1 MVIGILLVGVLSL
14 FSLRRETFPEF
25 ELEVI
30 LVSVPY
36 PGADPDEAETAIC
49 QKIEEAVS
57 SLAGIKE
64 ITSIAQENL
73 GSVVLEVDPG
83 VPDVQKVLNEVRS
96 EVDRISTF
104 PVLAEDPEVKQ
115 ITFRDTAI
123 RIAILGPQDTSSAAQ
138 LRLRE
143 IAEDVRERLLQ
154 LDAVTQANVQG
165 ARAV

>member
-1 MVIGILLVGVLSL
+1 MKAVIRWAIANAPGMNTMVIGVLLLGVLSL

-36 PGADPDEAETAIC
+36 PGADPDEVESAIC

-83 VPDVQKVLNEVRS
+83 VPDVQKVLAEVRS

-104 PVLAEDPEVKQ
+104 PVQAEDAEVKQ
-115 ITFRDTAI
+115 ITF
-123 RIAILGPQDTSSAAQ
+123 
-138 LRLRE
+138 
-143 IAEDVRERLLQ
+143 
-154 LDAVTQANVQG
+154 
-165 ARAV
+165 